1 VLKALKISICRLP
14 VKREDKQTDNQVFLK
29 YLMNFR
35 YNLTIS

>member
-1 VLKALKISICRLP
+1 VLKALKISIWRLP
-14 VKREDKQTDNQVFLK
+14 VKREDQQTDNQVFLK